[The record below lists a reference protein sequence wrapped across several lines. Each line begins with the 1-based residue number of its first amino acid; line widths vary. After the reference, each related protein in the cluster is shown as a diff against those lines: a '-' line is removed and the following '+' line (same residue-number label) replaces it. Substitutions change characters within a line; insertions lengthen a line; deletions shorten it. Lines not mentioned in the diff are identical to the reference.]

1 MPFCGSFLFVDQ
13 LIDLVS
19 YFRSEIYVI
28 EHRGKVRPSFFHIFC
43 DDGANKDPSDPADD
57 T

>member
-1 MPFCGSFLFVDQ
+1 MNS
-13 LIDLVS
+13 
-19 YFRSEIYVI
+19 RSEIDAI
-28 EHRGKVRPSFFHIFC
+28 EHRGKVRRVYHIFC

>member
-13 LIDLVS
+13 LIDLDS

-28 EHRGKVRPSFFHIFC
+28 EHKGKVIPVYHIFC